1 MATNASTTKK
11 AKAPK
16 TSNSARL
23 QNELSEEQ
31 TADLK
36 AAFDL
41 LDSDGVG
48 TIEAKDLKVA
58 LRALGYEPQKD
69 KLKKIISE
77 IDKDSMSGTLLFDEF
92 KKIMAEKLFDYEN
105 DEEIAIA
112 FPQFAAALGGDTDK
126 INFDSLKAVAEE
138 LGENLT
144 DEELQEMIREADML
158 DYDGEISREEFFRVM
173 KRENAY

>member
-1 MATNASTTKK
+1 MASSPTFKLKSKPK
-11 AKAPK
+11 AQ
-16 TSNSARL
+16 SNSARL
-23 QNELSEEQ
+23 QNELTEEQ
-31 TADLK
+31 EADLR
-36 AAFDL
+36 AAFNL
-41 LDSDGVG
+41 LDSEGAG
-48 TIEAKDLKVA
+48 TIDAKDLKVA

-105 DEEIAIA
+105 EEEIAIA
-112 FPQFAAALGGDTDK
+112 FPLFASTNGNESESISFDT
-126 INFDSLKAVAEE
+126 LKAIADE

-144 DEELQEMIREADML
+144 DEELQEMIREADVL
-158 DYDGEISREEFFRVM
+158 DYDGKVSRDEFFRVM